1 MTLQNDVK
9 TVLTANT
16 ALMAI
21 LTGGVHIDVEEINI
35 TNTRTAFDANGEI
48 KPCALIKLGTEFKLG
63 STRRGVRTPI
73 IIYFYQRQG
82 YASIDPAMVAVFNL
96 LNDEKI
102 GTSVWNLE
110 HQNSVY
116 HQRDTA
122 LDCALGTL
130 RFVAARKR

>member
-1 MTLQNDVK
+1 MTLQSDVK
-9 TVLTANT
+9 TVLTAN
-16 ALMAI
+16 APLMAI

-35 TNTRTAFDANGEI
+35 TNTPSAFDANGEI
-48 KPCALIKLGTEFKLG
+48 KPCALVKLGTEFKLTK
-63 STRRGVRTPI
+63 TRRGVQTPI
-73 IIYFYQRQG
+73 VIYLYERQG
-82 YASIDPAMVAVFNL
+82 YDNIDPAMVAVFDL
-96 LNDEKI
+96 LNDKKI

-110 HQNSVY
+110 HQNTVY